1 MKNLKKEM
9 MRFFYE
15 MIPKKQGARL
25 VNCNKTEL
33 IIIVNVP
40 KTLPVTFYVLK
51 FVHNDSKMISIRNI
65 TKLRIWNE
73 GLLLKNKEFMRGA
86 GILLSVTSLPSA
98 YGIGT
103 LGTEAY
109 QFIDLLAE
117 LRQRYWQVLPLGPTS
132 YGDSPYQS
140 FSAFAGNPYLIDL
153 DALVKDKLL
162 TTKEVRSFDW
172 GNETSGIDYGKLYE
186 NRFQVLELAFVRFQ
200 SESKEFHSFCK
211 KNEHWLEDYACY
223 MAIKKSF
230 ANVAWLEW
238 DEDIKNRD
246 PEVLKQYKEKL
257 TSEILFWKFCQF
269 KFFEQWNRLKSY
281 ANRNGIEIIG
291 DIPLYVALDS
301 ADVWAHR
308 DLFLLNEMGNPSVV
322 AGCPPDAFSSEGQKW
337 GNPIFDWNR
346 MEKDGFSWWAKRIK
360 ANAEIFDVL
369 RMDHFIGVVKY
380 YSIPAKDKTAKNG
393 KWNKGPGKKLTDVIE
408 KAIGN
413 QKLIV
418 EDLGVF
424 VPGVKKLIQKTG
436 WPGMKILIFAFDG
449 NTAHEYLPHNFE
461 DRNRVVYAGT
471 HDNETVVGYFND
483 KTDYELAFLYEYL
496 NIRSRSEIPSAFI
509 RLAYSSIADVVIFQM
524 QDILELG
531 NEARMNYPS
540 TVGTNWKWRMWKDAL
555 SEEQKS
561 FIRTMATIY
570 RR

>member
-1 MKNLKKEM
+1 
-9 MRFFYE
+9 
-15 MIPKKQGARL
+15 
-25 VNCNKTEL
+25 
-33 IIIVNVP
+33 
-40 KTLPVTFYVLK
+40 
-51 FVHNDSKMISIRNI
+51 
-65 TKLRIWNE
+65 
-73 GLLLKNKEFMRGA
+73 
-86 GILLSVTSLPSA
+86 
-98 YGIGT
+98 
-103 LGTEAY
+103 
-109 QFIDLLAE
+109 
-117 LRQRYWQVLPLGPTS
+117 
-132 YGDSPYQS
+132 
-140 FSAFAGNPYLIDL
+140 
-153 DALVKDKLL
+153 
-162 TTKEVRSFDW
+162 
-172 GNETSGIDYGKLYE
+172 
-186 NRFQVLELAFVRFQ
+186 
-200 SESKEFHSFCK
+200 
-211 KNEHWLEDYACY
+211 

-269 KFFEQWNRLKSY
+269 KFFEQWDRLKSY

-408 KAIGN
+408 KAVGN

-449 NTAHEYLPHNFE
+449 NTANEYLPHNFE

>member
-15 MIPKKQGARL
+15 MIPKKQGALL

-269 KFFEQWNRLKSY
+269 KFFEQWDRLKSY

>member
-51 FVHNDSKMISIRNI
+51 FVHNDSKMISMRNI